1 MSKFWQKKYI
11 SKYTGA
17 EIDAAVAKAGD
28 ATKVTAN
35 PTLAGTEAALTGL
48 EVGDTKYKVEQPINV
63 VANPTLAGTE
73 AALEGLQVGN
83 TKYKV
88 EQPVSVAAYP
98 INCSV
103 LLDGSTIKFLCE
115 KTFADATALDAFLDD
130 SAADYFQKGFFN
142 FAVTVTSS
150 ALPSDIPVGYKFIA
164 FATALDP
171 DEGFISQVN
180 TYLSGVLATTYT
192 NTYDSTFGFRF
203 DVNG

>member
-73 AALEGLQVGN
+73 SALEGLQVGDI
-83 TKYKV
+83 KYKV
-88 EQPVSVAAYP
+88 EGGGIEDYVINGTFSGAYTTPTATLDKTYDQIKAAYDAGKHLVFKIDYDSGFGFNISIYSYNFTYSP
-98 INCSV
+98 GLGSLVKPKFSTAV
-103 LLDGSTIKFLCE
+103 LLDDGNNPAYANVGIDNTD
-115 KTFADATALDAFLDD
+115 TV
-130 SAADYFQKGFFN
+130 SAVFIVC
-142 FAVTVTSS
+142 AVQT
-150 ALPSDIPVGYKFIA
+150 
-164 FATALDP
+164 
-171 DEGFISQVN
+171 
-180 TYLSGVLATTYT
+180 
-192 NTYDSTFGFRF
+192 
-203 DVNG
+203 